1 MSNFTMFMKKNK
13 TPRTPTTYAAT
24 KSLKD
29 ENGEPLLWTIRPI
42 SSREVENIREECMNV
57 DMAKGKTRFDSR
69 KFTSRLLCAAI
80 AEPNLN
86 NAELQ
91 ESYGVM
97 DAENLL
103 YEMVDDPA
111 EFTALLNFVQ
121 NYSGFKGDL
130 QANIDEAKN
139 S

>member
-1 MSNFTMFMKKNK
+1 MSDFSRFMKKNK
-13 TPRTPTTYAAT
+13 TPRTSTTYAAT
-24 KSLKD
+24 KSLLD

-57 DMAKGKTRFDSR
+57 DMAGGKAKFDSR

-91 ESYGVM
+91 KSYGVM
-97 DAENLL
+97 GAEDLL
-103 YEMVDDPA
+103 YEMIDDPA

-121 NYSGFKGDL
+121 NYSGLKNDL